1 MKKFLIAASLV
12 LIVSS
17 CATIARYSIEDSLR
31 NIGIP
36 AARADCMGGQL
47 KDRLSDDDLQDL
59 ARYLSGL
66 SKSETPGEALDAML
80 KIDNARAVGAIS
92 ASAIS
97 CAFAPKK

>member
-1 MKKFLIAASLV
+1 MKKIIVIMGLALLVSACAS
-12 LIVSS
+12 
-17 CATIARYSIEDSLR
+17 IARYSIEDSLR

-36 AARADCMGGQL
+36 AKRADCMGGQL

-97 CAFAPKK
+97 CAFAPK